1 MFFSFAMYIFLNIF
15 LKCSEECK
23 EPKYKGDGLC
33 DDTNNNA
40 DCNWDGGD
48 CCSQYIP
55 DWNKYCFECECF
67 DPNGL

>member
-1 MFFSFAMYIFLNIF
+1 MVCVSKYIF
-15 LKCSEECK
+15 KCSEGCK

-33 DDTNNNA
+33 DDINNTT
-40 DCNWDGGD
+40 DCDWDGGD

>member
-1 MFFSFAMYIFLNIF
+1 MLKKLWYVFLNIF
-15 LKCSEECK
+15 FKCSEGCK

-33 DDTNNNA
+33 DDPNNKA
-40 DCNWDGGD
+40 DCDWDGGD